1 LQRRSQIRHSQ
12 LASAAESVLSSVRFL
27 IRSRV
32 PLLVLKASKIPSL
45 ALGPMFHSPF
55 DFSFSCALAARL
67 AGVAR
72 TRTKSPLVEYRLSI
86 FIAMRSACVAYIS
99 DISRSNGTMYDFQS
113 QLDIVEC
120 TSPTDRKMIFTY

>member
-1 LQRRSQIRHSQ
+1 LLLQRRSQIRHSQ

-27 IRSRV
+27 FESVKDPVSR
-32 PLLVLKASKIPSL
+32 AWSR
-45 ALGPMFHSPF
+45 MFHSPF
-55 DFSFSCALAARL
+55 GFSFSCALAARL